1 MNQQLFYAEMIE
13 WLYQNQENSMKKV
26 LLAAVVALGMFTS
39 LNADDGATLYEKCV
53 ICHGKAGEK
62 VALGKSKIIK
72 DMSQAD
78 FIASLKGYQDGSY
91 GGAQKGLMTAQV
103 KSLDDA
109 QIEAIAKHIVK

>member
-1 MNQQLFYAEMIE
+1 
-13 WLYQNQENSMKKV
+13 MKKV
-26 LLAAVVALGMFTS
+26 LLACVMSLGMFT
-39 LNADDGATLYEKCV
+39 NVYANDGAALYEKCAT
-53 ICHGKAGEK
+53 CHGKAGER

-78 FIASLKGYQDGSY
+78 FIASMKGYQDGTY
-91 GGAQKGLMTAQV
+91 GGAQKALMVIQV